1 MQRLSVILLCL
12 LFTACLTK
20 LSPDIT
26 SITQQIQ
33 SVMIQQVQHWNN
45 GDIERYMFGY
55 YRSDSLRFASGGTIT
70 YGWQSTLERYL
81 RGYPDES
88 QMGQLTF
95 SQIDIQVIS
104 ADAAVV
110 FGKWQLKRKEK
121 DNSWGLFTLLFRK
134 FPEGWRIVSDHTSSG
149 IQS

>member
-1 MQRLSVILLCL
+1 MN
-12 LFTACLTK
+12 
-20 LSPDIT
+20 
-26 SITQQIQ
+26 
-33 SVMIQQVQHWNN
+33 QQVEHWNK
-45 GDIERYMFGY
+45 GDIEKYMLGY
-55 YRSDSLRFASGGTIT
+55 YRADSLRFVSGGTVT

-81 RGYPDES
+81 KRYPDES

-110 FGKWQLKRKEK
+110 FGKWQLKRQKK
-121 DNSWGLFTLLFRK
+121 DNPWGLFTLLFRK

-149 IQS
+149 TQS